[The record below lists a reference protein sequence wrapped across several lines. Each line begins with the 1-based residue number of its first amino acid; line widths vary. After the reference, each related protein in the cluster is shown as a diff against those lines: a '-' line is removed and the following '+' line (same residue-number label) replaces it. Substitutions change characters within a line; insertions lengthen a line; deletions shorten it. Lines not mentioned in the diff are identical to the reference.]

1 MQYDL
6 EQTQLWFK
14 RVVSKVRL
22 MKDSQE
28 TIGTVECPFCKN
40 QVNIRVINGSYLAK
54 CRTEDCFSSS
64 ENWKWK

>member
-14 RVVSKVRL
+14 RVLSKVQS
-22 MKDSQE
+22 MKNSQE
-28 TIGTVECPFCKN
+28 TIGTVECPFCHN
-40 QVNIRVINGSYLAK
+40 QVNIRMIKDSYFAQ
-54 CRTEDCFSSS
+54 CRTEGCFSSS